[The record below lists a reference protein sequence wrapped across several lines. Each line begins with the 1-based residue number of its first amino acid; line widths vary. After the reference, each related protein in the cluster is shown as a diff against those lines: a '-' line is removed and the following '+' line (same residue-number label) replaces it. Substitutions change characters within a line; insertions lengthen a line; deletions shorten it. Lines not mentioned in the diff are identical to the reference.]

1 MNDGFVEHTI
11 HWMTTPNQ
19 LREIADKMEKK
30 YQNAKPGDSTIVKR
44 IEFNVI
50 DGIIYSIDI
59 HYDQEHM

>member
-19 LREIADKMEKK
+19 LREIADKMEEK
-30 YQNAKPGDSTIVKR
+30 YKNAKPGDGTIVKH
-44 IEFNVI
+44 IVFNVT
-50 DGIIYSIDI
+50 DDIIYSIDI